1 MKKAKIEKK
10 LAKALFNDKER
21 AVIMNSLYYSVHKY
35 KQHGDTDNAVFVQA
49 VANRVAEVFDV
60 QNQKY
65 TKAEVDAIVENA
77 LKEAKERFVK
87 ILDNES
93 DSQFKRGYQKAMEQF
108 KNGGICVAVV
118 HHPEEGTESDG
129 EQKPEAP
136 SNDEKPEGGENKDNA
151 EQTEGK

>member
-77 LKEAKERFVK
+77 LNEAKNRAMMRSPKVGRIRTTLSKPKANDFSRNGNT
-87 ILDNES
+87 DN
-93 DSQFKRGYQKAMEQF
+93 
-108 KNGGICVAVV
+108 C
-118 HHPEEGTESDG
+118 
-129 EQKPEAP
+129 AP
-136 SNDEKPEGGENKDNA
+136 CSWCL
-151 EQTEGK
+151 

>member
-1 MKKAKIEKK
+1 MKKAKIERK

-77 LKEAKERFVK
+77 LKEAKNRFVK
-87 ILDNES
+87 VLDEES
-93 DSQFKRGYQKAMEQF
+93 DLQFKRGYQKAMEQF

-118 HHPEEGTESDG
+118 HHPEEETEIDG
-129 EQKPEAP
+129 KQKPEAP
-136 SNDEKPEGGENKDNA
+136 SNDEKSESGESKENN
-151 EQTEGK
+151 EQSEGK

>member
-77 LKEAKERFVK
+77 LKEAKKRFVK
-87 ILDNES
+87 ILDDES
-93 DSQFKRGYQKAMEQF
+93 NSQFKRGYQQAMEQF
-108 KNGGICVAVV
+108 KNGICVAVV
-118 HHPEEGTESDG
+118 HHPEEGTESDV
-129 EQKPEAP
+129 EQKPESP

>member
-1 MKKAKIEKK
+1 MKKDKIEKK

-87 ILDNES
+87 ILDDES
-93 DSQFKRGYQKAMEQF
+93 NSQFKRGYQQAMEPV
-108 KNGGICVAVV
+108 KKGICVAVV
-118 HHPEEGTESDG
+118 HHPEEGTESAG

>member
-1 MKKAKIEKK
+1 MKKSKIEKK
-10 LAKALFNDKER
+10 LAKALFNNKER

-77 LKEAKERFVK
+77 LNEAKKRFVK
-87 ILDNES
+87 VLDDEA
-93 DSQFKRGYQKAMEQF
+93 DSQFKRGFQKAMEQF
-108 KNGGICVAVV
+108 KNGICVAVV
-118 HHPEEGTESDG
+118 HHPEEGTES
-129 EQKPEAP
+129 ERRAEAEAP

>member
-35 KQHGDTDNAVFVQA
+35 KQHGYTDNAVFVQA

-77 LKEAKERFVK
+77 LNEAKKRFVK
-87 ILDNES
+87 ILDDEA

-108 KNGGICVAVV
+108 KNGVCVAVV
-118 HHPEEGTESDG
+118 HHPEEGTESSG
-129 EQKPEAP
+129 EQKPEAS

>member
-77 LKEAKERFVK
+77 LNEAKKNFVK
-87 ILDNES
+87 ILGDEA

-108 KNGGICVAVV
+108 KNGICVAVV
-118 HHPEEGTESDG
+118 HHP
-129 EQKPEAP
+129 
-136 SNDEKPEGGENKDNA
+136 
-151 EQTEGK
+151 

>member
-1 MKKAKIEKK
+1 MT
-10 LAKALFNDKER
+10 KER
-21 AVIMNSLYYSVHKY
+21 AVIMNSLYYSVHKC

-49 VANRVAEVFDV
+49 VANRVAEVFNV

-77 LKEAKERFVK
+77 LNEAKKSFVK
-87 ILDNES
+87 VLDAES
-93 DSQFKRGYQKAMEQF
+93 NSQFKRGYQQAMEQF
-108 KNGGICVAVV
+108 KNGICLAVV

>member
-87 ILDNES
+87 ILDDES
-93 DSQFKRGYQKAMEQF
+93 NSQFKR
-108 KNGGICVAVV
+108 GICVAVV

-151 EQTEGK
+151 EKTEGK

>member
-87 ILDNES
+87 ILDDEC

-108 KNGGICVAVV
+108 KAGVCLAVV
-118 HHPEEGTESDG
+118 HNDKEENGESYRDDK
-129 EQKPEAP
+129 QDKP
-136 SNDEKPEGGENKDNA
+136 SNDEKPEGGENKDNT

>member
-77 LKEAKERFVK
+77 LNEAKKNFVK
-87 ILDNES
+87 ILGDEA

-108 KNGGICVAVV
+108 KNGICVAVV
-118 HHPEEGTESDG
+118 HHPEDGTESDG

>member
-87 ILDNES
+87 ILDDES
-93 DSQFKRGYQKAMEQF
+93 NSQF
-108 KNGGICVAVV
+108 KNGICVVVV

>member
-77 LKEAKERFVK
+77 LKEAKKRFVK
-87 ILDNES
+87 ILDDES
-93 DSQFKRGYQKAMEQF
+93 NSQFKRGYQEAMKQF
-108 KNGGICVAVV
+108 KNGICVAVV
-118 HHPEEGTESDG
+118 HQPEEGAESAG

-136 SNDEKPEGGENKDNA
+136 SNYEKPEGGENKDNA

>member
-1 MKKAKIEKK
+1 MKIEKK
-10 LAKALFNDKER
+10 LAKVLFNDKER

-35 KQHGDTDNAVFVQA
+35 KQCGDTDNAVSVQA

-77 LKEAKERFVK
+77 LNEAKKRFAKV
-87 ILDNES
+87 LDDEA
-93 DSQFKRGYQKAMEQF
+93 DSQFNRGYQRAMEQF
-108 KNGGICVAVV
+108 ENGICVAVV
-118 HHPEEGTESDG
+118 NRPEEGTESDG

-136 SNDEKPEGGENKDNA
+136 SDDEKPEGGENKDNA
-151 EQTEGK
+151 EQTEGE

>member
-10 LAKALFNDKER
+10 LAKALFTNQER

-87 ILDNES
+87 ILDDES
-93 DSQFKRGYQKAMEQF
+93 NQQFKRGYQKAMEQF
-108 KNGGICVAVV
+108 KNGVCVAVV
-118 HHPEEGTESDG
+118 HHPEEGTENVG

-136 SNDEKPEGGENKDNA
+136 SNDEKPEGGENKDNT

>member
-1 MKKAKIEKK
+1 MKKAKIKKK
-10 LAKALFNDKER
+10 LAKVLFNDEER

-35 KQHGDTDNAVFVQA
+35 KQHRDTDNAVFVQA

-77 LKEAKERFVK
+77 LNEAKKNFVK
-87 ILDNES
+87 ILGDEA
-93 DSQFKRGYQKAMEQF
+93 DSQFNRGYQKAMEQF
-108 KNGGICVAVV
+108 KNGICVAVV

-129 EQKPEAP
+129 EQKSEAP
-136 SNDEKPEGGENKDNA
+136 SNDENPEGGENKDNT
-151 EQTEGK
+151 EQTECK

>member
-1 MKKAKIEKK
+1 M
-10 LAKALFNDKER
+10 FNDKER

-77 LKEAKERFVK
+77 LNEAKKRFVK
-87 ILDNES
+87 ILDDES
-93 DSQFKRGYQKAMEQF
+93 NSQFKRGYQRAMEQF
-108 KNGGICVAVV
+108 KNGICLAVV
-118 HHPEEGTESDG
+118 HHPEDGTEIAG

>member
-77 LKEAKERFVK
+77 LNEAKKNFVK
-87 ILDNES
+87 ILGDEA

-108 KNGGICVAVV
+108 KNGVCVAVV
-118 HHPEEGTESDG
+118 HHHEEETESDG

-136 SNDEKPEGGENKDNA
+136 SNDEKPEGGENKNNA

>member
-35 KQHGDTDNAVFVQA
+35 KQQGDTDNAVFVQA

-77 LKEAKERFVK
+77 LNEAKKNFVK
-87 ILDNES
+87 ILGDEA

-108 KNGGICVAVV
+108 KNGICVAVV
-118 HHPEEGTESDG
+118 HHPEEETESDG

>member
-1 MKKAKIEKK
+1 MKRNSQR
-10 LAKALFNDKER
+10 LLFNDKER

-65 TKAEVDAIVENA
+65 AKAEVDAIVENA

-87 ILDNES
+87 ILDDES
-93 DSQFKRGYQKAMEQF
+93 NSQFKRGYQRAMEQF
-108 KNGGICVAVV
+108 KNGICVAVV
-118 HHPEEGTESDG
+118 HHPEDGTESDG

-136 SNDEKPEGGENKDNA
+136 SNDEKPEGGKNKDNA

>member
-49 VANRVAEVFDV
+49 VANRVAEVFDI

-93 DSQFKRGYQKAMEQF
+93 YSQFKRGYQKAMEQF
-108 KNGGICVAVV
+108 NNGVCVAVL
-118 HHPEEGTESDG
+118 HHHDEEAKDDG
-129 EQKPEAP
+129 EQKPDAP
-136 SNDEKPEGGENKDNA
+136 SNDEKPEGGENKDNT
-151 EQTEGK
+151 EHTEGK

>member
-35 KQHGDTDNAVFVQA
+35 KQHLDTDNAVFVQA

-77 LKEAKERFVK
+77 LNEAKKNFVK
-87 ILDNES
+87 ILGDEA

-108 KNGGICVAVV
+108 KNGICVAVV

>member
-65 TKAEVDAIVENA
+65 AKAEVDAT
-77 LKEAKERFVK
+77 FVCSV
-87 ILDNES
+87 LGA
-93 DSQFKRGYQKAMEQF
+93 QMLY
-108 KNGGICVAVV
+108 
-118 HHPEEGTESDG
+118 
-129 EQKPEAP
+129 
-136 SNDEKPEGGENKDNA
+136 
-151 EQTEGK
+151 

>member
-65 TKAEVDAIVENA
+65 TKSEVDAIVENA
-77 LKEAKERFVK
+77 LNEAKKNFVK
-87 ILDNES
+87 ILGDEA

-108 KNGGICVAVV
+108 KNGICVAVV
-118 HHPEEGTESDG
+118 HHPEEGKESDV

>member
-1 MKKAKIEKK
+1 M
-10 LAKALFNDKER
+10 FNDKER

-87 ILDNES
+87 ILDDES
-93 DSQFKRGYQKAMEQF
+93 NSQFKRGYQRAMSSSRTVF
-108 KNGGICVAVV
+108 V
-118 HHPEEGTESDG
+118 
-129 EQKPEAP
+129 
-136 SNDEKPEGGENKDNA
+136 
-151 EQTEGK
+151 

>member
-77 LKEAKERFVK
+77 LNEAKKNFVK
-87 ILDNES
+87 ILGDEA
-93 DSQFKRGYQKAMEQF
+93 DSQFKRGYQKAMKQF
-108 KNGGICVAVV
+108 KNGGICVAIV

-129 EQKPEAP
+129 EQKPETP